1 MIAVVADDFTGA
13 AELAGI
19 SLRYGLKVELYTG
32 DVVATDA
39 DVVIVSTDS
48 RSLKREAALEITADV
63 MKQLLKLNPAFI
75 YKKIDSVL
83 RGYVLD
89 ELKVQMQLSGKS
101 KAVVLPANPSL
112 GRTINNGEYFIDGKR
127 ITETGFVN
135 DPEFPVSSSF
145 IKEILNDNSVK
156 VLKYSDFLPDHGTI
170 VGEAVTIDHVK
181 RWASIIDP
189 SFVLAGAGDFFTAI
203 LNNRYSVR
211 LQEKAILQ
219 KPHLYVCGTAFN
231 DRKKIISRINKELNC
246 VSYMPVELN
255 EEWLNKICSVI
266 KEKEKA
272 VLAIDDSNI
281 SALELRTTMAK
292 AVKEIVEREQVK
304 EIFIEGGSTAAA
316 ILEEL
321 KIKQL
326 SPVNELQ
333 RGVVRMKAND
343 LLITVKPGSYELPE
357 EIKRLFTI

>member
-1 MIAVVADDFTGA
+1 MIAVVADDLTGA

-32 DVVATDA
+32 EVTATDA
-39 DVVIVSTDS
+39 DIMIVSTDS
-48 RSLKREAALEITADV
+48 RSLKKDAALKITADV
-63 MKQLLKLNPAFI
+63 LNQLLELKPEFI

-112 GRTINNGEYFIDGKR
+112 GRTISNGEYFIDGKKN
-127 ITETGFVN
+127 TETGFVN

-145 IKEILNDNSVK
+145 IKEILNDDSVK
-156 VLKYSDFLPDHGTI
+156 VLKYSDFLPDQGI
-170 VGEAVTIDHVK
+170 IIGEAVTVDHVK
-181 RWASIIDP
+181 RWASITDQ

-203 LNNRYSVR
+203 LNNRYAVR
-211 LQEKAILQ
+211 LQEKVILQ

-231 DRKKIISRINKELNC
+231 ERKEFISKISEEVDC
-246 VSYMPVELN
+246 VSYMPDVIN
-255 EEWLNKICSVI
+255 EEWLKKTCSIV
-266 KEKEKA
+266 KEKGKA

-281 SALELRTTMAK
+281 SALELRTTMAR
-292 AVKEIVEREQVK
+292 AVNEIVERENVK

-326 SPVNELQ
+326 SPMNELQ
-333 RGVVRMKAND
+333 RGVVRMKVND
-343 LLITVKPGSYELPE
+343 LLITVKPGSYKLPE